1 MRGRKAAA
9 GFTVL
14 TAAVVAIAVGTRVA
28 GEAPRTPSETP
39 TRQDQ
44 GRFQKAYA
52 LIQAGDFDAA
62 LSLLEQNIAE
72 TPDAT
77 DIDYA
82 YGWAV
87 VCAAHLGDVDRTL
100 TYYKVLRTRFGG
112 WKSTGAGGANRIWD
126 HNLTVARQA
135 LQAGGVAD
143 KKRVLQQLDE
153 LDRLGRES
161 AVRELKAL
169 IRRVQAGDQIA
180 IEQLRSTSHIQPFID
195 LIVDGELGLVGEGN
209 ARSVPDRS
217 SVPSSSVPPSSVHSS
232 VLDPGARP
240 QGKTSE

>member
-1 MRGRKAAA
+1 MKRYKSAAA
-9 GFTVL
+9 LVVL
-14 TAAVVAIAVGTRVA
+14 TVVIGVGTVGGRVA
-28 GEAPRTPSETP
+28 GEAKRELPETP

-82 YGWAV
+82 YGRAV

-100 TYYKVLRTRFGG
+100 NYYKVMRSRFGG
-112 WKSTGAGGANRIWD
+112 WQRTGAGGANRIWD
-126 HNLTVARQA
+126 HNLTLARQA
-135 LQAGGVAD
+135 LQAGGAPD

-153 LDRLGRES
+153 CARLGRES

-195 LIVDGELGLVGEGN
+195 LIVDGELKLVGEGD
-209 ARSVPDRS
+209 A
-217 SVPSSSVPPSSVHSS
+217 
-232 VLDPGARP
+232 
-240 QGKTSE
+240 